1 MKPWIPFA
9 LMTLLAWGLW
19 GFFSKL
25 ATNHTRPRQT
35 LLFQAAGVM
44 AFALIVLC
52 FERFQIDRSPA
63 GFGWSFAAG
72 LVNFIGF
79 LTFFAA
85 VEKGKVSTVI
95 TLSSLYPVLTILLS
109 VLLLHE
115 RVSRREGIGIVLA
128 LAAGWLL
135 AG

>member
-1 MKPWIPFA
+1 M
-9 LMTLLAWGLW
+9 
-19 GFFSKL
+19 
-25 ATNHTRPRQT
+25 
-35 LLFQAAGVM
+35 
-44 AFALIVLC
+44 VLC
-52 FERFQIDRSPA
+52 FERFRVDWSPG

-72 LVNFIGF
+72 LINFVGF

-95 TLSSLYPVLTILLS
+95 ALSSLYPMITIFLS
-109 VLLLHE
+109 IALLHE
-115 RVSRREGIGIVLA
+115 RISRREGIGIVLA

>member
-1 MKPWIPFA
+1 MKPWIPYA
-9 LMTLLAWGLW
+9 VMTLLAWGLW

-25 ATNHTRPRQT
+25 ASNHTRPRQT
-35 LLFQAAGVM
+35 LLFQAVGVV
-44 AFALIVLC
+44 AFALVVLC
-52 FERFQIDRSPA
+52 FERFHVDWSPA
-63 GFGWSFAAG
+63 GFGWSAVAG
-72 LVNFIGF
+72 LINFVGF

-95 TLSSLYPVLTILLS
+95 TLSSLYPVITILLS
-109 VLLLHE
+109 VVFLHE
-115 RVSRREGIGIVLA
+115 RISRREGIGIVLA